1 MRHCS
6 VTQASPKGTGT
17 GGFSSPKDPELRKKL
32 KVAIKRTTEKKK
44 IYKPSKF
51 QLAKN
56 SVVCELHS
64 NKRDCIE
71 KNSSGFSQQK
81 RCLKDGVVV
90 NALSVKTPLQEA
102 STQRQVH
109 YGRRKPQ
116 QDDSSSLKGRFL
128 EG

>member
-1 MRHCS
+1 M
-6 VTQASPKGTGT
+6 
-17 GGFSSPKDPELRKKL
+17 
-32 KVAIKRTTEKKK
+32 
-44 IYKPSKF
+44 
-51 QLAKN
+51 
-56 SVVCELHS
+56 VCELHS

-81 RCLKDGVVV
+81 HCLKDGVVV

-109 YGRRKPQ
+109 YERRKLQ
-116 QDDSSSLKGRFL
+116 QDSSSLKGRFL